1 MNART
6 PTPLFA
12 HVAIT
17 HLAVKSVT
25 KRFTTRPAIENVS
38 FDLHVGEVLGVIGP
52 SGCGKTTLLRCLLGL
67 EEIEHGSIEI
77 CPSPAVLVQSGD
89 DIRPT
94 AEREVALHAARQ
106 RIGIVFQDLNLW
118 EDRTVRD
125 NLLLAPTVVRRER
138 RADALWRAEVLCH
151 RFQLPEKMSSRIWQL
166 SGGERQRVAIVR
178 ALMMNPEL
186 LLLDEVTSALDPVLT
201 MEVMGMIQDL
211 KAQRLSMI
219 LVTHHIEFATQVCDR
234 VLFLSKGQ
242 VVQIDTPDQILSRP
256 TTDEVGRFLSVLRT
270 AR

>member
-1 MNART
+1 
-6 PTPLFA
+6 
-12 HVAIT
+12 
-17 HLAVKSVT
+17 
-25 KRFTTRPAIENVS
+25 
-38 FDLHVGEVLGVIGP
+38 
-52 SGCGKTTLLRCLLGL
+52 
-67 EEIEHGSIEI
+67 
-77 CPSPAVLVQSGD
+77 
-89 DIRPT
+89 
-94 AEREVALHAARQ
+94 
-106 RIGIVFQDLNLW
+106 
-118 EDRTVRD
+118 
-125 NLLLAPTVVRRER
+125 
-138 RADALWRAEVLCH
+138 
-151 RFQLPEKMSSRIWQL
+151 MSSRIWQL